1 MYPFSAG
8 STYPYPM
15 LSPEMSQV
23 PASWAR
29 GDGWKRIGGAPRA
42 NFSSENRRKK
52 VVDKRNGGRVHTPGM
67 YPISAGTGF
76 RSPYPTSLPISSTT
90 LPSDFYRFSPTSLL
104 PGHPG
109 LSPHGHHSLSSHP
122 AIVTPGPKQELGHH
136 TQSDH
141 NHRDAEPFDE
151 APGKSN
157 WFTEQPTERSTELTK
172 NCFIRSCL
180 GMRQMGLQT
189 MNSHF
194 FCCRGKGNFEKLEN
208 LTDGK
213 ATLSTL
219 GLLGRGRR
227 VGGSLRRE
235 KRKRWA
241 RGVRG
246 GGARGTRAEEAP
258 KRKRQKEDGRE

>member
-1 MYPFSAG
+1 M
-8 STYPYPM
+8 
-15 LSPEMSQV
+15 
-23 PASWAR
+23 
-29 GDGWKRIGGAPRA
+29 DGNVLEGLTGKVLVERA
-42 NFSSENRRKK
+42 ETRRKK
-52 VVDKRNGGRVHTPGM
+52 VLHKRKGLIFLVIVCEYAHTPGM

-157 WFTEQPTERSTELTK
+157 WFTEQPTE
-172 NCFIRSCL
+172 
-180 GMRQMGLQT
+180 
-189 MNSHF
+189 
-194 FCCRGKGNFEKLEN
+194 
-208 LTDGK
+208 
-213 ATLSTL
+213 
-219 GLLGRGRR
+219 
-227 VGGSLRRE
+227 
-235 KRKRWA
+235 
-241 RGVRG
+241 
-246 GGARGTRAEEAP
+246 
-258 KRKRQKEDGRE
+258 